1 MMFKYTEADFG
12 KYTVSN
18 DDGVRVVVFTETSAI
33 VLTELLNKW
42 CKKME
47 YQDRVI
53 RKCIRNEKKYK
64 AVIEDNEELLDSLN
78 AEITVLNKEK
88 RILKKIIHELN

>member
-1 MMFKYTEADFG
+1 MMFKYSKADFG

-33 VLTELLNKW
+33 VLTELLNKL
-42 CKKME
+42 CKKIE

-53 RKCIRNEKKYK
+53 QKCIRNEKKYN
-64 AVIEDNEELLDSLN
+64 AIIEDKDELIDDLS

-88 RILKKIIHELN
+88 RILKKIIHES